1 MFAKTTRT
9 LAFPKLVLSLS
20 GLALS
25 LVASLAVFAN
35 NWLVIAEPQFV
46 ITVLYFV
53 FAFVLGVLPGAWGLM
68 VFVFLVPLSPNLH
81 GQINSLFGF
90 SFQAQANAGIDLAAG
105 FFLGT
110 LFQQILRTRSSS
122 ASFTKS
128 NSWQAAT
135 KLLPPWPVALG
146 LLVITASAV
155 LAVVRNAW
163 QSAAP
168 ISIKGLLFNFQHFR
182 PMGWHD
188 DFFPL
193 AEWIAFALAM
203 AALISVMLKLS
214 RMQSAREKYTAI
226 FLPLMLGIIIAALVG
241 LIQARTGLGLLESSL
256 EFRKD
261 RIGYAAQGFQ
271 PDIHSF
277 AAHMLIGVVGLWG
290 YWYAFLRGSYQH
302 RGFSIQRWILVIAM
316 AMAWIGLILSKSR
329 FSFLIAVLAIT
340 IGASIY
346 SWKNHRRWFYPLAG
360 GFGLL
365 VVLAFITLFAYSN
378 QSSFWMIHLLSQ
390 LQERGFAS
398 ITAVGGIFGDRPEI
412 FSAAIRMFNSFP
424 LMGLGLGDFFRMSSN
439 SAFSQSALLSVR
451 GGENAHNYF
460 LQTLTETGIVGSL
473 ALAFALSAPL
483 WFARR
488 RAPLMPAAIV
498 LFAVLLG
505 NVYAHSLLVR
515 ENLILLTILL
525 GLMYSIYQA
534 EDLQESR
541 IENSLSTPTL
551 TLKSIVIIGFCGLL
565 GFGAT
570 AEVYRSFTA
579 FPFQYGSACFV
590 PKPLTADG
598 WSSGKTMGFVLPAG
612 AHGIRLPVEIT
623 RPGIT
628 IHPLDAN
635 LQIIGY
641 RWSVMANSNVT
652 WNVAGKNVIEV
663 VLPNGQV
670 SDGSIDAVLTLST
683 CYTPRN
689 QGVSVDGRRLGVLIR
704 APEFF

>member
-1 MFAKTTRT
+1 MYSVFAKTAST
-9 LAFPKLVLSLS
+9 LAFPKLALSLS
-20 GLALS
+20 GLALA
-25 LVASLAVFAN
+25 LIASLTVFAN
-35 NWLVIAEPQFV
+35 NWLAMAEPQFV
-46 ITVLYFV
+46 ITVFYIAL
-53 FAFVLGVLPGAWGLM
+53 AFILGVLPGLSGLM
-68 VFVFLVPLSPNLH
+68 VFVFLVPISPNLH
-81 GQINSLFGF
+81 GQINALFSL
-90 SFQAQANAGIDLAAG
+90 SIQAQANAGIDLAAG

-110 LFQQILRTRSSS
+110 LFQKILRTSSS
-122 ASFTKS
+122 NAKF
-128 NSWQAAT
+128 
-135 KLLPPWPVALG
+135 LPPWPVALS

-168 ISIKGLLFNFQHFR
+168 ISLKGLLFNFQQFR

-203 AALISVMLKLS
+203 AAFISVMVKLS
-214 RMQSAREKYTAI
+214 QIQTVQEKNKVI
-226 FLPLMLGIIIAALVG
+226 FLPLMLGIIVAALIG

-277 AAHMLIGVVGLWG
+277 AAHMLIGVLGLWG
-290 YWYAFLRGSYQH
+290 YWYAFLRGGYQY
-302 RGFSIQRWILVIAM
+302 REFSIQRWILVIAM
-316 AMAWIGLILSKSR
+316 AMSWIGLILSKSR
-329 FSFLIAVLAIT
+329 FSFLIAVLAIS

-346 SWKNHRRWFYPLAG
+346 LWKNHRRWFYPLAG

-365 VVLAFITLFAYSN
+365 VILGLITLFAYSN

-390 LQERGFAS
+390 LQERGFSS

-412 FSAAIRMFNSFP
+412 FSAAVRMFSSFP

-439 SAFSQSALLSVR
+439 SGFSQSALLSVR

-473 ALAFALSAPL
+473 ALAFALIAPL
-483 WFARR
+483 WFTRR
-488 RAPLMPAAIV
+488 RAPLMPAAV
-498 LFAVLLG
+498 ALFAVLLG

-515 ENLILLTILL
+515 ENLILLAILL
-525 GLMYSIYQA
+525 GLMYSIYEA
-534 EDLQESR
+534 EDLQGNR
-541 IENSLSTPTL
+541 IESLLLRPSMTFKT
-551 TLKSIVIIGFCGLL
+551 IVVTSFCGLL
-565 GFGAT
+565 GFGAI
-570 AEVYRSFTA
+570 AEMYRSFNV

-612 AHGIRLPVEIT
+612 THGIRLPVEVT

-641 RWSVMANSNVT
+641 RWSVMASSNVT
-652 WNVAGKNVIEV
+652 WNAAGKNTIEV

-689 QGVSVDGRRLGVLIR
+689 QGVSVDGRRLGVLIGP
-704 APEFF
+704 PEFF

>member
-1 MFAKTTRT
+1 MFSKATRT
-9 LAFPKLVLSLS
+9 LAFPKLALSLS

-35 NWLVIAEPQFV
+35 NWLAMAEPQLV
-46 ITVLYFV
+46 ITVFYFV
-53 FAFVLGVLPGAWGLM
+53 LAFVLGVLPGTWGLI
-68 VFVFLVPLSPNLH
+68 VFVFLVPMSPNLH
-81 GQINSLFGF
+81 GQINALFGF
-90 SFQAQANAGIDLAAG
+90 SIQAQANAGIDLAAG

-110 LFQQILRTRSSS
+110 LFHQILRPSSRS
-122 ASFTKS
+122 AKF
-128 NSWQAAT
+128 
-135 KLLPPWPVALG
+135 LLPWPVALG
-146 LLVITASAV
+146 LFIITASAV

-168 ISIKGLLFNFQHFR
+168 ISIKGLIFNFQHFR

-203 AALISVMLKLS
+203 AAFISVIVKLS
-214 RMQSAREKYTAI
+214 QIQGAQEKNKVI
-226 FLPLMLGIIIAALVG
+226 FLPLMLGIIAASLIG
-241 LIQARTGLGLLESSL
+241 FIQARTGLGLLESSL

-261 RIGYAAQGFQ
+261 RIGFAAQGFQ

-290 YWYAFLRGSYQH
+290 YWYAFIRGGYQH

-329 FSFLIAVLAIT
+329 FSFLIAVLAIS

-346 SWKNHRRWFYPLAG
+346 LWKNHRRWFYPLAG

-365 VVLAFITLFAYSN
+365 GVLAFITLFAYSN

-412 FSAAIRMFNSFP
+412 FSAAIRMFSSFP

-473 ALAFALSAPL
+473 GLAFALSAPL

-488 RAPLMPAAIV
+488 RAPLMPAAIAI
-498 LFAVLLG
+498 FAVLLG

-515 ENLILLTILL
+515 ENLILLAILL

-534 EDLQESR
+534 EDLQDSR
-541 IENSLSTPTL
+541 IEGLQASRSP
-551 TLKSIVIIGFCGLL
+551 TLKSIMTICFCGLL
-565 GFGAT
+565 GLGAIT
-570 AEVYRSFTA
+570 EVYRSFAA

-612 AHGIRLPVEIT
+612 AHGILLPVEIT
-623 RPGIT
+623 RPGIS
-628 IHPLDAN
+628 IRPLDAN
-635 LQIIGY
+635 LQIIGF
-641 RWSVMANSNVT
+641 RWSVLASSNVT

-663 VLPNGQV
+663 VLPKGQV

-689 QGVSVDGRRLGVLIR
+689 QGVSVDGRRLGVLIG

>member
-1 MFAKTTRT
+1 
-9 LAFPKLVLSLS
+9 
-20 GLALS
+20 
-25 LVASLAVFAN
+25 
-35 NWLVIAEPQFV
+35 
-46 ITVLYFV
+46 
-53 FAFVLGVLPGAWGLM
+53 M
-68 VFVFLVPLSPNLH
+68 VFVFLVPISPNLH
-81 GQINSLFGF
+81 GQINALFSL
-90 SFQAQANAGIDLAAG
+90 SIQAQANAGIDLAAG
-105 FFLGT
+105 FFFGT
-110 LFQQILRTRSSS
+110 LFQQMLRTSSS
-122 ASFTKS
+122 NAKF
-128 NSWQAAT
+128 
-135 KLLPPWPVALG
+135 LPPWPVALS
-146 LLVITASAV
+146 LLVITTSAV

-168 ISIKGLLFNFQHFR
+168 ISLKGLLFNFQHFR

-203 AALISVMLKLS
+203 AAFISVMVKLS
-214 RMQSAREKYTAI
+214 QIQTVQEKNKVI
-226 FLPLMLGIIIAALVG
+226 FLPLMLGIIVAALIG

-277 AAHMLIGVVGLWG
+277 AAHMLIGVLGLWG
-290 YWYAFLRGSYQH
+290 YWYAFLRGGYQY
-302 RGFSIQRWILVIAM
+302 REFSIQRWILVIAM
-316 AMAWIGLILSKSR
+316 AMSWIGLILSKSR
-329 FSFLIAVLAIT
+329 FSFLIAVLAIS

-346 SWKNHRRWFYPLAG
+346 LWKNNRRWFYPLAG

-365 VVLAFITLFAYSN
+365 VILGLITLFAYSN

-390 LQERGFAS
+390 LQERGFSS

-412 FSAAIRMFNSFP
+412 FSAAVRMFSSFP

-439 SAFSQSALLSVR
+439 SGFSQSALLSVR

-473 ALAFALSAPL
+473 ALAFALIAPL
-483 WFARR
+483 WFTRR
-488 RAPLMPAAIV
+488 RAPLMPAAV
-498 LFAVLLG
+498 ALFAVLLG

-515 ENLILLTILL
+515 ENLILLAILL
-525 GLMYSIYQA
+525 GLMYSIYEA
-534 EDLQESR
+534 EDLQGNR
-541 IENSLSTPTL
+541 IESLLLRPSMTFKT
-551 TLKSIVIIGFCGLL
+551 IVVTSFCGLL
-565 GFGAT
+565 GFGAI
-570 AEVYRSFTA
+570 AEMYRSFNV

-612 AHGIRLPVEIT
+612 THGIRLPVEVT

-641 RWSVMANSNVT
+641 RWSVMASSNVT
-652 WNVAGKNVIEV
+652 WNAAGKNTIEV

-689 QGVSVDGRRLGVLIR
+689 QGVSVDGRRLGVLIGP
-704 APEFF
+704 PEFF

>member
-1 MFAKTTRT
+1 M
-9 LAFPKLVLSLS
+9 P
-20 GLALS
+20 
-25 LVASLAVFAN
+25 
-35 NWLVIAEPQFV
+35 EPQFV
-46 ITVLYFV
+46 ITIFYFV
-53 FAFVLGVLPGAWGLM
+53 LAFVLGLLPGAWGLM
-68 VFVFLVPLSPNLH
+68 GFVFLVPISPNLH
-81 GQINSLFGF
+81 GQINSLF
-90 SFQAQANAGIDLAAG
+90 SLAIQAQANAGIDLAAG
-105 FFLGT
+105 FFLGA
-110 LFQQILRTRSSS
+110 LFQQILRTRSRSTSFSKTHRWQS
-122 ASFTKS
+122 AIQF
-128 NSWQAAT
+128 
-135 KLLPPWPVALG
+135 LPAWPVALG
-146 LLVITASAV
+146 LLLITASTV

-168 ISIKGLLFNFQHFR
+168 ISMKGLLFNFQHFR

-188 DFFPL
+188 DFFPF
-193 AEWIAFALAM
+193 AEWMAFALAM
-203 AALISVMLKLS
+203 AAFISVMMKLS
-214 RMQSAREKYTAI
+214 QIESPQEKNKVI
-226 FLPLMLGIIIAALVG
+226 FLPLMLGIIAASLMG
-241 LIQARTGLGLLESSL
+241 IIQARTGLGLLESSL
-256 EFRKD
+256 EFRRD

-290 YWYAFLRGSYQH
+290 YWYAFLRGRYQDRRH
-302 RGFSIQRWILVIAM
+302 SIQRWILVIAM

-329 FSFLIAVLAIT
+329 FSFLIAVLVIFF
-340 IGASIY
+340 GAALY
-346 SWKNHRRWFYPLAG
+346 LWKNYRRWFYPIVG
-360 GFGLL
+360 GFGFLF
-365 VVLAFITLFAYSN
+365 VLALITLFAYSN

-412 FSAAIRMFNSFP
+412 FSAAIQMFSSFP

-460 LQTLTETGIVGSL
+460 LQTLTETGIFGSL

-488 RAPLMPAAIV
+488 RSPLIPAAIA

-515 ENLILLTILL
+515 ENLILLAILL

-534 EDLQESR
+534 EDLQGSR
-541 IENSLSTPTL
+541 IESSLSSPTY
-551 TLKSIVIIGFCGLL
+551 TLKAIVITCFCGLL
-565 GFGAT
+565 GFGAFV
-570 AEVYRSFTA
+570 EVYRSFTA

-612 AHGIRLPVEIT
+612 THGIRLPVEVT

-641 RWSVMANSNVT
+641 RWSVMASSNVT